1 MATTTTTRRRSRAI
15 PIALGAVTLLAL
27 GLAASGA
34 FAGDRREL
42 PPREPPLPPPPPGP
56 RRLPQPAP
64 AGAGLARVN
73 PNSQG
78 GMIVRRGPGT
88 NHPMLAPPGAGVHAF
103 NGEEVYVFRT
113 DIPAEDGQGGTWW
126 EISTAGGGR
135 GFARG
140 VQQTPGGPVNNF
152 TVIRPPQQALAA
164 GSIGGCG
171 YPYPYGYGYGC
182 PPYGWWGLPH
192 IQDAATLD
200 SFGRWG

>member
-1 MATTTTTRRRSRAI
+1 MATTTTRRRSRAI

-88 NHPMLAPPGAGVHAF
+88 NHPMLAPPGNGVHAF

-113 DIPAEDGQGGTWW
+113 DIPPEDGQGGTWW

-140 VQQTPGGPVNNF
+140 VDSAGVRNF
-152 TVIRPPQQALAA
+152 TTIRPPQQALAA
-164 GSIGGCG
+164 GSIGGCWPP
-171 YPYPYGYGYGC
+171 YPCAYPYGYGYG
-182 PPYGWWGLPH
+182 YGGWWGLPH
-192 IQDAATLD
+192 IQETASLD
-200 SFGRWG
+200 SFGPWG